1 MYEKVH
7 GKVDGDVDE
16 AQNVQE
22 YTWPAQSTRVRAVR
36 PKPLKNKDQNYVF

>member
-22 YTWPAQSTRVRAVR
+22 YTWPCAVNASACCA
-36 PKPLKNKDQNYVF
+36 PKATEE